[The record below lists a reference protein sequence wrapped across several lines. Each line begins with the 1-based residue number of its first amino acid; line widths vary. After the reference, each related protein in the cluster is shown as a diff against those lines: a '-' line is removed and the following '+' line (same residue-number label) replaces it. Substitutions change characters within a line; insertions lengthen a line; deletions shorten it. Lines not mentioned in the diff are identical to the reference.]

1 MGETGSDMD
10 ILTRACWYATRCGAS
25 GFKVARRRWID
36 DVLVPAIATCRAAQ
50 LLLRTIEPPAH
61 VADLPC

>member
-1 MGETGSDMD
+1 MD
-10 ILTRACWYATRCGAS
+10 ILTRACWYASWCGAS

-36 DVLVPAIATCRAAQ
+36 DVLVPAIATCRAAFMARRANV
-50 LLLRTIEPPAH
+50 LFPH